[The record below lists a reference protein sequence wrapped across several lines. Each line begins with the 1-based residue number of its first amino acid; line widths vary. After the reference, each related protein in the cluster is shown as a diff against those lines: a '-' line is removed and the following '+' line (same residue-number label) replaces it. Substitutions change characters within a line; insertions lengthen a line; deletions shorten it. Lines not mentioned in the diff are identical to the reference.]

1 MHPCS
6 DQEERRVRAELQEID
21 EMQSSSLL
29 TMVKFRGEGS
39 YGHCSERRMIQYF
52 RRTSG
57 KFQTESVEREK

>member
-29 TMVKFRGEGS
+29 TMVKFRGEGN
-39 YGHCSERRMIQYF
+39 YGHCPERRMIQYF

-57 KFQTESVEREK
+57 KFQTESVEREN